1 MTKQQQI
8 EKSRQQQAAKWQRIE
23 KQTKDLKRF
32 LKNFEPPIVNGF
44 GQCSGCYNPDDGQL
58 EEQCRGCPYNEYFVE
73 GGAGAA
79 QWGA

>member
-1 MTKQQQI
+1 MK
-8 EKSRQQQAAKWQRIE
+8 
-23 KQTKDLKRF
+23 KDLKRF
-32 LKNFEPPIVNGF
+32 LKKCETAVRQIKFGFKPPIVNGF

-58 EEQCRGCPYNEYFVE
+58 EEQCRVCPYNEYFVE